1 MNRSAFIPCMRTLR
15 TSMLVLAAALLVA
28 LPLIAAEQQTV
39 VLDIKGMHCTGCASG
54 IEAMLRRVD
63 GVTKADV
70 SFEEKLATVEYDPA
84 KASQEKIIA
93 TIEKM
98 GYKAAQKR

>member
-15 TSMLVLAAALLVA
+15 TSILVLVAALVVA
-28 LPLIAAEQQTV
+28 LPMVAGEQQTL
-39 VLDIKGMHCTGCASG
+39 VLEVKGMHCTGCASG

-70 SFEEKLATVEYDPA
+70 SFDDKVATVEYDPA
-84 KASQEKIIA
+84 KANAEKIIA

-98 GYKAAQKR
+98 GYKAAPKK